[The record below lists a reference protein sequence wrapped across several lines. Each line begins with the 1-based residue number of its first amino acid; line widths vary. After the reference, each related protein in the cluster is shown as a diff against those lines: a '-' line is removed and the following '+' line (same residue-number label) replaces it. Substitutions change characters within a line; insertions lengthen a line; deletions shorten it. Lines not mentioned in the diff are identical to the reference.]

1 MAAAYYKVD
10 VVLNSQAVSVGLPS
24 PQSVSVTIPLIGPQG
39 PVGATGSTGATGPAN
54 SLAIG
59 TVSTGAAGSNASATI
74 TGTAPSQTLDL
85 TIPRGDKGDTGDT
98 GATGPANSLAI
109 GTVSTGAAGSNAD
122 ATITGTAPNQ
132 TLNLTI
138 PVGATGATGPTGPQG
153 PAGTQTTSASD
164 LTSGTLADA
173 RLSSNVPLK
182 DAANTF
188 TANQTLN
195 GTNNVAPNQTAASG
209 SSVITRQLLDD
220 SNLDTRIIRFRDDF
234 TNGGRTGGTIGET
247 GWGTS
252 NAGGGTI
259 VERSSAGVMPNHSAF
274 RLSTGATASN
284 YLRIFTCNG
293 IFGTSNPATVAG
305 WHALAIMAL
314 PTVTDVTVSAG
325 FSANPTDIDFNSRLI
340 GWRFKAGVDTN
351 WQFVT
356 KNDATAYASSTLTT
370 LVDSGTAPVA
380 DTFYKFE
387 MRCVTAG
394 TIEFRLNGGT
404 WLTSSTN
411 VPSSSTAG
419 LFYIIVGTQTN
430 AARTCDVD
438 LVAWNQTV
446 SR

>member
-1 MAAAYYKVD
+1 MGLRYNPFNGSFDFTRSPGSYLDGEVATFADLPLDTAAAP
-10 VVLNSQAVSVGLPS
+10 LNSAWLVREASGLYFLTRKPAGIYIR
-24 PQSVSVTIPLIGPQG
+24 T
-39 PVGATGSTGATGPAN
+39 ATG
-54 SLAIG
+54 G
-59 TVSTGAAGSNASATI
+59 TDRSADYTYASAFPDVFSDANLVVYSDADSSKNIKFSASSIT
-74 TGTAPSQTLDL
+74 TGTTRTL
-85 TIPRGDKGDTGDT
+85 
-98 GATGPANSLAI
+98 
-109 GTVSTGAAGSNAD
+109 TVPD
-122 ATITGTAPNQ
+122 A
-132 TLNLTI
+132 
-138 PVGATGATGPTGPQG
+138 
-153 PAGTQTTSASD
+153 
-164 LTSGTLADA
+164 SGTL
-173 RLSSNVPLK
+173 PLLET
-182 DAANTF
+182 ANTF
-188 TANQTLN
+188 TQNQTLD

-209 SSVITRQLLDD
+209 SSILTRQLLDD

-234 TNGGRTGGTIGET
+234 ANGGRTNGIIGET

-252 NAGGGTI
+252 NAGGGSI
-259 VERSSAGVMPNHSAF
+259 VERTSVAVFPNHSAF
-274 RLSTGATASN
+274 RLTTGTTANN

-340 GWRFKAGVDTN
+340 GWRYKAGVDTN

-356 KNDATAYASSTLTT
+356 KNDVTAYASSTLTT

-411 VPSSSTAG
+411 VPSSSNAG
-419 LFYIIVGTQTN
+419 LFYIIVGTQTS

>member
-1 MAAAYYKVD
+1 MGIKFNPFTSNFDLAGSSDAAPFAGQVNAYTD
-10 VVLNSQAVSVGLPS
+10 LPLDSTAALNSRWLVKNNSGTWPFSSYKQAGIYIRVNTAGVSRDTDYQFVGTLPS
-24 PQSVSVTIPLIGPQG
+24 VMNDNEFLVY
-39 PVGATGSTGATGPAN
+39 
-54 SLAIG
+54 
-59 TVSTGAAGSNASATI
+59 
-74 TGTAPSQTLDL
+74 D
-85 TIPRGDKGDTGDT
+85 D
-98 GATGPANSLAI
+98 
-109 GTVSTGAAGSNAD
+109 AD
-122 ATITGTAPNQ
+122 ATKNLKFQLSSITTGTTR
-132 TLNLTI
+132 TLTVPDKSGTL
-138 PVGATGATGPTGPQG
+138 ATTD
-153 PAGTQTTSASD
+153 AGDMA
-164 LTSGTLADA
+164 SGTLADA

-182 DAANTF
+182 DAANTY
-188 TANQTLN
+188 TQNQTLN

-234 TNGGRTGGTIGET
+234 ANGGRTNGIIGDT

-259 VERSSAGVMPNHSAF
+259 VERSSTGVMPNHSTF
-274 RLSTGATASN
+274 RLTTGTTANN

-325 FSANPTDIDFNSRLI
+325 FAQNPTDIDFNSRLI

-411 VPSSSTAG
+411 VPSSSNAG

-430 AARTCDVD
+430 AARTFDVD

>member
-1 MAAAYYKVD
+1 M
-10 VVLNSQAVSVGLPS
+10 
-24 PQSVSVTIPLIGPQG
+24 
-39 PVGATGSTGATGPAN
+39 
-54 SLAIG
+54 
-59 TVSTGAAGSNASATI
+59 
-74 TGTAPSQTLDL
+74 
-85 TIPRGDKGDTGDT
+85 
-98 GATGPANSLAI
+98 
-109 GTVSTGAAGSNAD
+109 
-122 ATITGTAPNQ
+122 
-132 TLNLTI
+132 
-138 PVGATGATGPTGPQG
+138 
-153 PAGTQTTSASD
+153 
-164 LTSGTLADA
+164 
-173 RLSSNVPLK
+173 
-182 DAANTF
+182 
-188 TANQTLN
+188 
-195 GTNNVAPNQTAASG
+195 
-209 SSVITRQLLDD
+209 TRDLLDD
-220 SNLDTRIIRFRDDF
+220 ANLDTRIIRFRDDF
-234 TNGGRTGGTIGET
+234 ANGGRTNGIIGET

-252 NAGGGTI
+252 NAGGGSI
-259 VERSSAGVMPNHSAF
+259 AERSSAAVIPNHSAF
-274 RLSTGATASN
+274 RLTTGTTAGN
-284 YLRIFTCNG
+284 YLRIYTPNG

-325 FSANPTDIDFNSRLI
+325 FSQNPTDIDFNSRLI

-356 KNDATAYASSTLTT
+356 KNDNAAYASSTLIT

-411 VPSSSTAG
+411 LPSVTPTGG
-419 LFYIIVGTQTN
+419 LFYEIVGTQTS